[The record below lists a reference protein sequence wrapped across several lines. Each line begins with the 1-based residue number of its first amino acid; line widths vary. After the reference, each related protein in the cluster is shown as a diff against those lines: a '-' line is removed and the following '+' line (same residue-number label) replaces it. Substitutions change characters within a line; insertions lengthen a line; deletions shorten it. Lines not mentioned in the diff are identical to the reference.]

1 MEVIMTR
8 KIYNVLLLTAS
19 ISLVGCQ
26 TITIV
31 PPKTTPQYENIR
43 TMKADIPDSDGD
55 GVLDDIDECPETPSN
70 VVVDVKGCPIE
81 VDVGGLEMEF
91 NGFFPPMSSQLPD
104 IYDAVFVKV
113 AESLNDYPKANV
125 FIFGHVATNEIDED
139 AVATL
144 GFDSLSRNR
153 ALSIKNTLVLQ
164 HNIDAKRIRTYD
176 CSNKILVKDTDYINP
191 SFNALNLKG
200 LEAKQRRA
208 TLMASSLV
216 NDLMNLKYKS
226 DIQRYGGYAKHCEL
240 FE

>member
-1 MEVIMTR
+1 MTI
-8 KIYNVLLLTAS
+8 KTHSTLLLLAAS
-19 ISLVGCQ
+19 ITLAGCQ
-26 TITIV
+26 TTEIV

-43 TMKADIPDSDGD
+43 TMQAEIDSDGD
-55 GVLDDIDECPETPSN
+55 GVLDDIDECPETPPN
-70 VVVDVKGCPIE
+70 VVVDAKGCPIE

-91 NGFFPPMSSQLPD
+91 NGFFPPMRNQLPD
-104 IYDAVFVKV
+104 IYDAEFVKI
-113 AESLNDYPKANV
+113 AEKINEYPEASV

-164 HNIDAKRIRTYD
+164 HHINAKRIRTYE
-176 CSNKILVKDTDYINP
+176 CSNKILVTDTAFIDP
-191 SFNALNLKG
+191 SFKKLNVKNI
-200 LEAKQRRA
+200 ESKQRRA

-216 NDLMNLKYKS
+216 KDLMNLKYKS
-226 DIQRYGGYAKHCEL
+226 DIQRYGGYAKHCKL

>member
-1 MEVIMTR
+1 MTTR
-8 KIYNVLLLTAS
+8 NYRNLLLLALS
-19 ISLVGCQ
+19 ITLAGCQ
-26 TITIV
+26 TTKIV
-31 PPKTTPQYENIR
+31 PIKTTPQYENIR
-43 TMKADIPDSDGD
+43 TMQADIPDSDGD
-55 GVLDDIDECPETPSN
+55 GVLDDIDECPETLPN
-70 VVVDVKGCPIE
+70 VVIDAKGCPIE

-139 AVATL
+139 AIATL

-164 HNIDAKRIRTYD
+164 HHIDAKRIRTYE
-176 CSNKILVKDTDYINP
+176 CSNKILVTDTAFIDP
-191 SFNALNLKG
+191 SFEKLNVKNI
-200 LEAKQRRA
+200 ESKQRRA
-208 TLMASSLV
+208 TLMASSSV
-216 NDLMNLKYKS
+216 KDLMNLEYDS
-226 DIQRYGGYAKHCEL
+226 YIQRYGKYAKHCEP